1 MNRSEEYCPSVYIHG
16 HKDRSIDVSKFA
28 YQLPQPA
35 GMIPDAFVAA
45 ALDLDANEPEWT
57 PQSVDVS
64 FRPLTLNVWKRLL
77 EP

>member
-1 MNRSEEYCPSVYIHG
+1 
-16 HKDRSIDVSKFA
+16 
-28 YQLPQPA
+28 
-35 GMIPDAFVAA
+35 MIPDAFVAA